1 MAILSTKPRPPL
13 TVTRAWTYLG
23 INLFATPGLGS
34 YMGGRKAAGS
44 GQLCL
49 SVTGFL
55 LITAWMFK
63 TFYGVVTAEMNGT
76 DSVAPAALW
85 WQGGT
90 FFFALAWVWSLITS
104 VSLVREIGAASVG
117 TPPPLA
123 AFSPPPRLSEIP
135 VSIPAS
141 ARPSPVRL
149 PVERL
154 AEGFL
159 TVPAWRRQ
167 GDAIVRTFQFP
178 DFPAAVTFVNQVA
191 PLAEAAA
198 HHPDIDI
205 RWNRVTLL
213 LTTHDAGGLTEKDF
227 SLARQIDA
235 VRG

>member
-1 MAILSTKPRPPL
+1 MATLREKPRPPL
-13 TVTRAWTYLG
+13 TATRAWTYLG

-34 YMGGRKAAGS
+34 YMGGRKGAGS

-49 SVTGFL
+49 SVAGFL
-55 LITAWMFK
+55 LITTWMFK

-76 DSVAPAALW
+76 DSVAPGAIW
-85 WQGGT
+85 WQSGT
-90 FFFALAWVWSLITS
+90 FFFALAWVWSLVTS
-104 VSLVREIGAASVG
+104 ISLVREVG
-117 TPPPLA
+117 SAPVAVPPPLA
-123 AFSPPPRLSEIP
+123 SLSSPPRLAE
-135 VSIPAS
+135 VPALP
-141 ARPSPVRL
+141 RPSSVRL
-149 PVERL
+149 SGERM
-154 AEGFL
+154 AEVFL

-178 DFPAAVTFVNQVA
+178 DFLAAIAFVNQVA

-227 SLARQIDA
+227 SLARQID
-235 VRG
+235 GLPD

>member
-1 MAILSTKPRPPL
+1 MATPRAIPRPL

-34 YMGGRKAAGS
+34 YMGGRKAAGA

-55 LITAWMFK
+55 LITTWMFK
-63 TFYGVVTAEMNGT
+63 TFYGVVSAEMNGT
-76 DSVAPAALW
+76 DSVATAALW
-85 WQGGT
+85 WQAGT
-90 FFFALAWVWSLITS
+90 FFFALAWLWSLVTS
-104 VSLVREIGAASVG
+104 ISLVREAGSAPVG
-117 TPPPLA
+117 TPPPL
-123 AFSPPPRLSEIP
+123 SSLSSPPRLAE
-135 VSIPAS
+135 IPAS
-141 ARPSPVRL
+141 IPTIARPSSVRL

-154 AEGFL
+154 ASAFL

-191 PLAEAAA
+191 ALAEAAA

-227 SLARQIDA
+227 SLARQVDQI
-235 VRG
+235 